1 MHFEN
6 KGAHALRNYKKD
18 KRTAEARP
26 QLEHRHFA
34 VVADTIRMMM
44 PLALRRATAMH
55 FATHFADRNKK
66 FDRERFLHACGVGD
80 DS

>member
-1 MHFEN
+1 MPMTTSN
-6 KGAHALRNYKKD
+6 LHAKD
-18 KRTAEARP
+18 KRTADARP

-34 VVADTIRMMM
+34 IVARIISRCNIGM
-44 PLALRRATAMH
+44 RRAIALH
-55 FATHFADRNKK
+55 FANNLETSNKK

>member
-1 MHFEN
+1 MR
-6 KGAHALRNYKKD
+6 AVTRSAYRSKD

-34 VVADTIRMMM
+34 VIADIIS
-44 PLALRRATAMH
+44 RANIGYRWAVAMH
-55 FATHFADRNKK
+55 FARSLQATNKK

-80 DS
+80 DT